1 MCIAGGRADAA
12 PPGAQMMNR
21 RGLMSVAV
29 AAFALVACVAAPAAA
44 QTEDSSWNA
53 EVSLGWDISLSGD
66 FLAASIGTL
75 NGLPAIIDSQP
86 FGDVFGNGLQFQF
99 SGGYMVDE
107 INEVR
112 AQVSYQRVGADVTAL
127 GTVAGTEL
135 VGTFDDYKAWTIEA
149 GYRHYFAK
157 RREKVRPYAGGTVG
171 VAIIAEIDGAFAAP
185 EAGITRLATDF
196 YDGTAAFSMGFN
208 GGVLYALNEQLDL
221 NAQVGFRWNSGLSQ
235 VDAFRDT
242 GLEGIND
249 KSARW
254 TMPFLLGVRAR
265 F

>member
-1 MCIAGGRADAA
+1 MK
-12 PPGAQMMNR
+12 R
-21 RGLMSVAV
+21 RVRMSVIV
-29 AAFALVACVAAPAAA
+29 AACAAIVGVAVPAAA
-44 QTEDSSWNA
+44 QPADSSWNA

-75 NGLPAIIDSQP
+75 NGLPAIVDSQP
-86 FGDVFGNGLQFQF
+86 FGDVFGNGLQVQF

-112 AQVSYQRVGADVTAL
+112 AQVSYQRVGADVTTL
-127 GTVAGTEL
+127 GTVAGTDL

-157 RREKVRPYAGGTVG
+157 RRERVRPYAGGTFG

-185 EAGITRLATDF
+185 DAGITRLATDF
-196 YDGTAAFSMGFN
+196 YDGTAALSMGFN
-208 GGVLYALNEQLDL
+208 GGVLYALNERVDV
-221 NAQVGFRWNSGLSQ
+221 NAQLGFRWNSGLSQ

-254 TMPFLLGVRAR
+254 TMPISVGLRYNF
-265 F
+265 